1 MDKIIKQI
9 DRKEAVT
16 EELSRFTDS
25 YASFNRI
32 VNSLQ
37 RKYLELKDE
46 FTAQN
51 EKLVEANKKLVSLT
65 ERNITVTE
73 FLDGILNSISAGVI
87 AVDNN
92 GKITHFNPAAAR
104 MLELAKNEVV
114 GYAYREVI
122 PAGEPTHANA
132 LRTSESLKECD
143 AVEKI
148 VERKTGGNVYLSVST
163 SLIKDIDN
171 QPVGAVEVFH
181 DLTKIKKMEQEL
193 ARLNTLAALGE
204 MAATVAHEVR
214 NPLAGIGGF
223 ARLLERDLDKDD
235 PKNELVKKIT
245 QGVDNL
251 NGTVETLLNYTRFEE
266 MNKQDVDYQKFISDA
281 IIQFKNDN
289 LARIENVNFNYKP
302 ISQPGKERLMVKI
315 DKMLFRQI
323 LFNIFTNALDAFN
336 CQGEINIKIKAQ
348 SRIRALEKYHS
359 RMMLAV
365 DETVLETIIEDSGP
379 GVSKKHIEK
388 IFSPFYST
396 KPEGNGLGLAV
407 ASKIIK
413 AHGGDI
419 IVGNK
424 AKGKGAVF
432 TILLPALIQKIE
444 GAI

>member
-1 MDKIIKQI
+1 MDKLSKQA
-9 DRKEAVT
+9 DRKETVT

-37 RKYLELKDE
+37 RKYLEVKDE
-46 FTAQN
+46 FSAQN

-73 FLDGILNSISAGVI
+73 FLDGILSSISAGVI
-87 AVDNN
+87 AVDTD

-104 MLELAKNEVV
+104 MLNLSQGDVI
-114 GYAYREVI
+114 GHSYREVI
-122 PAGEPTHANA
+122 PAGEPSHANA

-148 VERKTGGNVYLSVST
+148 VERKMGGNIYLSVST
-163 SLIKDIDN
+163 SLIKDADN
-171 QPVGAVEVFH
+171 SPVGAVEVFH
-181 DLTKIKKMEQEL
+181 DLTKIKKMEKEL
-193 ARLNTLAALGE
+193 VRLNTLAALGE

-223 ARLLERDLDKDD
+223 ARLLERDLEKDD
-235 PKNELVKKIT
+235 PRKELVKKIT

-251 NGTVETLLNYTRFEE
+251 NNTVETLLNYTRFEE
-266 MNKQDVDYQKFISDA
+266 MNKQDTDYYQFVSDA
-281 IIQFKNDN
+281 ILQFKNDN
-289 LARIENVNFNYKP
+289 QPRIENVTFNYKP
-302 ISQPGKERLMVKI
+302 INQSGTDRLTVKI

-323 LFNIFTNALDAFN
+323 LFNIFTNALDAFD
-336 CQGEINIKIKAQ
+336 CKGEIKINIKALPRLK
-348 SRIRALEKYHS
+348 ALEQYHS
-359 RMMLAV
+359 RIMLGM
-365 DETVLETIIEDSGP
+365 DETVVETVVEDTGP
-379 GVSKKHIEK
+379 GIPKEHIEK

-413 AHGGDI
+413 AHGGEI
-419 IVGNK
+419 LVGNK
-424 AKGKGAVF
+424 AKGKGAAF
-432 TILLPALIQKIE
+432 TILLPASIQKIE
-444 GAI
+444 GAK